1 MLLQRQRSVET
12 LYLQNS
18 LWHRNFYDYLQ
29 TFLGHTVQ
37 KVTEVTITQSTNY
50 GVLPAF
56 KKISWCHLWV
66 VPISLACAFLITF
79 SSDCFVSFFLCTHR
93 ISSYK
98 IWDDHRPKSFKSK
111 CIESWETTGRAKLWF
126 TVAWFSE
133 MGWWSPSSIR
143 YFTKLPDL
151 LRSSW
156 ALGTRIQRTLVQPW
170 QAVDCRDVIEYND
183 TPGASTYFWQVI
195 KGREK
200 SENRPK
206 ENPKVI
212 NVSIACMCLNEKKTE
227 TLRLHAIGE

>member
-1 MLLQRQRSVET
+1 MQRQKSVET

-18 LWHRNFYDYLQ
+18 LGHKNFYDYLQ

-50 GVLPAF
+50 GVLPPC
-56 KKISWCHLWV
+56 KNK
-66 VPISLACAFLITF
+66 PIPPVSCPYLPCLSFSHNFLQ
-79 SSDCFVSFFLCTHR
+79 L
-93 ISSYK
+93 SSYK
-98 IWDDHRPKSFKSK
+98 IWDDHRQKSFKSK

-126 TVAWFSE
+126 TVTWFTE

-151 LRSSW
+151 LSSSW
-156 ALGTRIQRTLVQPW
+156 ALGTRIQRTIVQPW
-170 QAVDCRDVIEYND
+170 QAVDCQDVIECND

-200 SENRPK
+200 SENRP
-206 ENPKVI
+206 
-212 NVSIACMCLNEKKTE
+212 
-227 TLRLHAIGE
+227 